1 MWVRLPTTLA
11 LITYSALWISTRK
24 PRQAA
29 AATGDTDS
37 PTRVMT
43 TLHTRL
49 PTMGT
54 SPATKVKV
62 ISTGV

>member
-1 MWVRLPTTLA
+1 MA
-11 LITYSALWISTRK
+11 LITYSALWIRIRK

-29 AATGDTDS
+29 AASGDTDS
-37 PTRVMT
+37 PTMVMT

-54 SPATKVKV
+54 SPAMNVNV